1 MECMHFQPVSKLVL
15 PSGGWQ
21 TLLDFLEARFPSIP
35 RPAWADRLARGMV
48 TVDGAIVGGDAPY
61 VGGALLA
68 YRREVTDEP
77 RIPFE
82 ETIVYCDQDIVVAD
96 KPHFLPVMPAG
107 RHVEETLSV
116 RLARRLGNPDL
127 VALHRL
133 DRDTAGLVVFSARPS
148 SRDAYTRLFRERR
161 IAKVYEAI
169 AAPLPGCVFPLER
182 ATCIERGEPFF
193 RMREAE
199 GEANAFTRIDVLAR
213 EADRWL
219 YRLEPVTGRKHQLRV
234 HMAGLGAPI
243 EGDPYYPVLR
253 EVIEGFDD
261 PLRLLARELRFTD
274 PLSGEARVFRSERNL
289 QHGARSAST

>member
-15 PSGGWQ
+15 PPGGWQ

-35 RPAWADRLARGMV
+35 RPVWADRLARGMV
-48 TVDGAIVGGDAPY
+48 AVDGAIVGGDAPY
-61 VGGALLA
+61 VAGALLA
-68 YRREVTDEP
+68 YRREVADEP

-169 AAPLPGCVFPLER
+169 AAPL
-182 ATCIERGEPFF
+182 
-193 RMREAE
+193 
-199 GEANAFTRIDVLAR
+199 
-213 EADRWL
+213 
-219 YRLEPVTGRKHQLRV
+219 RV
-234 HMAGLGAPI
+234 PA
-243 EGDPYYPVLR
+243 
-253 EVIEGFDD
+253 
-261 PLRLLARELRFTD
+261 
-274 PLSGEARVFRSERNL
+274 
-289 QHGARSAST
+289 GARHVHRAWRAILSHARSRRPGKCLHSHRRARPRGRPMALSPGAGDRAQASVARAYGRPGRSNRR